1 MRHQKSNTDRN
12 TKENTLPVACDSV
25 LVSGDLALESTV
37 DALSTGTNTYGHGC
51 NVPFQVGSLER
62 RAK

>member
-1 MRHQKSNTDRN
+1 MRHQKSDTDRN

-25 LVSGDLALESTV
+25 LVLGDLSLESTV

-51 NVPFQVGSLER
+51 NVPF
-62 RAK
+62 

>member
-12 TKENTLPVACDSV
+12 TKENTLPVACVSV

-37 DALSTGTNTYGHGC
+37 DALTIGTNTYGHGC